1 MEQTEIRYMDAIENH
16 CKVDAIL
23 NGTKKVEL
31 NIDVDKFPLQ
41 PEAGVIGMKVGDL
54 YKPTERLTY
63 EIRKIYPPELNP
75 AQKEI
80 EF

>member
-1 MEQTEIRYMDAIENH
+1 M
-16 CKVDAIL
+16 
-23 NGTKKVEL
+23 EL

-41 PEAGVIGMKVGDL
+41 AEAGVIGMKVGDL

>member
-1 MEQTEIRYMDAIENH
+1 MEQTEIRYLDAIENH

-23 NGTKKVEL
+23 NGVKKVEL

-41 PEAGVIGMKVGDL
+41 AEAGIIGMEIGDF

-75 AQKEI
+75 ALKEI
-80 EF
+80 DF